1 MGALPRLSLLLPRS
15 LSMLK
20 TRFYTILVLL
30 PLFVAAIFYFPTT
43 VWALLLALLML
54 VGAWEWGALAGWQR
68 MQRMLY
74 AGAIV
79 LGAGL
84 LWVYGYGDAR
94 SASRVALVCFGI
106 SLLFWVLVVPLW
118 LAKGWQVRMPMLL
131 AVTGAIVL
139 LPTWLALV
147 RLHAQPTVLLALMA
161 IVWISDTAAYLS
173 GRQWGQHKL
182 APAISPGKT
191 WEGVL
196 GATVAVAVYYSCLV
210 AGGWTGFA
218 AVHGLIGCA
227 IFLLLTVL
235 GIEGDLFESW
245 VKRSAGVK
253 DSGSLFPGHGG
264 VLDRIDALT
273 ASMPAAALLITGM
286 A

>member
-1 MGALPRLSLLLPRS
+1 
-15 LSMLK
+15 MLK
-20 TRFYTILVLL
+20 TRFYTIAALL

-54 VGAWEWGALAGWQR
+54 IGAWEWGALAGWTR
-68 MQRMLY
+68 TPRIAY
-74 AGAIV
+74 AAVLLIGA
-79 LGAGL
+79 LL
-84 LWVYGYGDAR
+84 LWMYGVGEAHSAR
-94 SASRVALVCFGI
+94 RIAVVCFGI
-106 SLLFWVLVVPLW
+106 SLLFWLIVAPLW
-118 LAKGWQVRMPMLL
+118 LTKGWQIRAPLLL
-131 AVTGAIVL
+131 AVAGAVVL

-147 RLHAQPTVLLALMA
+147 RLHAQPKVLLALMA

-173 GRQWGQHKL
+173 GRRWGRHKL

-191 WEGVL
+191 WEGVA
-196 GATVAVAVYYSCLV
+196 GAAVAVAVYY
-210 AGGWTGFA
+210 GWLA
-218 AVHGLIGCA
+218 ASGWLGHAVVQGMAGCA
-227 IFLLLTVL
+227 AFLLLTVL

-253 DSGSLFPGHGG
+253 DSGTLFPGHGG